1 MRGSLALYLLH
12 ERLSVGFM
20 LKEHVVR
27 VANITLRGMTLVSK
41 FVLLF
46 FLAKFLQASEVGL
59 YGLLS
64 ATIGYA
70 LYVIGFEFYNFSTR
84 EMIGEDSRHWLGMI
98 RDQLALYGVL
108 YCIFLPC
115 ALFIFYMGWLPWS
128 HVFWFL
134 VLALLEHIAQELNRI
149 LVAISQQL
157 LASVVLFLRS
167 GAWCLA
173 VVVLMWVDV
182 SARNLDVLLGGW
194 VVGCLLGCIL
204 AIKKISEFDRNSLRR
219 KINWS
224 WIFRGVKIAIP
235 LLVASLAMRGVFTFD
250 RYFIESTASLEVL
263 GAYVLFVGMASAV
276 LSFLDAG
283 VIVFFYPKLVSSAK
297 KRDLPLFRKQMKML
311 AVNVL
316 GVTAF
321 LVLACYGVSGLVLHW
336 LSNAIYSENIHILYW
351 LLLAVA
357 VYSVSM
363 IPHLGL
369 YAFGFDKPLLYSQV
383 VGLFVFLAGAYLLQ
397 GEEGFYAIPIS
408 MCIAFVVI
416 LIWKSFAFFL
426 RMRLL
431 RSRELV

>member
-1 MRGSLALYLLH
+1 MKY
-12 ERLSVGFM
+12 ERLAVAVM
-20 LKEHVVR
+20 LKQNGVR

-46 FLAKFLQASEVGL
+46 FLAKFLQAGDVGL

-70 LYVIGFEFYNFSTR
+70 LYVVGFEFYNFSTR
-84 EMIGEDSRHWLGMI
+84 EMIGEDPKHWLGMI
-98 RDQLALYGVL
+98 RDQLTFYVIL
-108 YCIFLPC
+108 YCVFLPG

-149 LVAISQQL
+149 LVAISEQL

-173 VVVLMWVDV
+173 VVAIMWADT

-194 VVGCLLGCIL
+194 VIGCSLGCIL
-204 AIKKISEFDRNSLRR
+204 AIRKICELDKASLGN
-219 KINWS
+219 KINWI
-224 WIFRGVKIAIP
+224 WIVKGIKVAIP
-235 LLVASLAMRGVFTFD
+235 LLIASLAMRGVFTFD
-250 RYFIESTASLEVL
+250 RYWIESIASLEVL

-297 KRDLPLFRKQMKML
+297 QRNLLLFNKDMKTL
-311 AVNVL
+311 ALNVV
-316 GVTAF
+316 GVTVF
-321 LVLACYGVSGLVLHW
+321 LVLACYGVSGYVLYW
-336 LSNAIYSENIHILYW
+336 LNNNIYSENVHILYW

-357 VYSVSM
+357 IYSVSM

-369 YAFGFDKPLLYSQV
+369 YAFGFDKPLLYSQLA
-383 VGLFVFLAGAYLLQ
+383 GLIVFLVGAYLL
-397 GEEGFYAIPIS
+397 EGREGVYAVPVS
-408 MCIAFVVI
+408 MC
-416 LIWKSFAFFL
+416 FAFGL
-426 RMRLL
+426 I
-431 RSRELV
+431 LVWKLYAYYLMTRNQDLCVST

>member
-1 MRGSLALYLLH
+1 
-12 ERLSVGFM
+12 M
-20 LKEHVVR
+20 LREHVVR
-27 VANITLRGMTLVSK
+27 IANIALRGMTLVSK

-46 FLAKFLQASEVGL
+46 FLAKYLQASDVGL

-84 EMIGEDSRHWLGMI
+84 EMIGEDSSQWLGMI
-98 RDQLALYGVL
+98 RDQLAFYGVL

-128 HVFWFL
+128 HVFWFV

-173 VVVLMWVDV
+173 VVVVMWVDL
-182 SARNLDVLLGGW
+182 SARNLNVLLGGW
-194 VVGCLLGCIL
+194 VIGCLLGCIL
-204 AIKKISEFDRNSLRR
+204 AIKKISEFDGASLHR
-219 KINWS
+219 KINWR
-224 WIFRGVKIAIP
+224 WVFRGVKIAIP
-235 LLVASLAMRGVFTFD
+235 LLIASLAMRGVFTFD
-250 RYFIESTASLEVL
+250 RYWIESIASLDVL
-263 GAYVLFVGMASAV
+263 GAYVLYVGMASAV

-297 KRDLPLFRKQMKML
+297 KRNLPLFFKEMKML
-311 AVNVL
+311 AFNVL

-321 LVLACYGVSGLVLHW
+321 LVLACYGVSGFVLHW
-336 LSNAIYSENIHILYW
+336 LNSAVYSENIHILYW

-383 VGLFVFLAGAYLLQ
+383 VGLFVFLGGSYLLQ
-397 GEEGFYAIPIS
+397 GEEGVYAVPIS
-408 MCIAFVVI
+408 MCIAFFVV
-416 LIWKSFAFFL
+416 LVWKSFAYYFSVP
-426 RMRLL
+426 RI
-431 RSRELV
+431 SATVPI